1 MEVWG
6 ISTVTRRG
14 TRIGRQRLRT
24 LGSAFGVLSLVGV
37 GLPVLVAAPAGAAV
51 LGGIR
56 SISAGTDETCAVL
69 FNTTARCWGFNN
81 FGQVGDGTKTNRSR
95 PVVVLN
101 APGTGPLQTV
111 VQISVGDTHA
121 CALMKDGSAR
131 CWGQG
136 GELGDG
142 TNTTRSRPVTVLNGL
157 GTGRLLHMTQ
167 ISAGGGQ
174 TCARLTDGTARC
186 WGVDGAMGNG
196 RRTSRLPVRV
206 LNPAGTGPQGNI
218 TQISAGK
225 RHVCARITDGT
236 ARCWGVNASG
246 QLGDGTRTDHFLPV
260 KVLNSAGTAQ
270 ARITQIVATHRHTCA
285 RITDGTARCWGFNTD
300 GELGDGTT
308 ADGLRPV
315 KVTNGAGTGWLGAI
329 AEVTAGGS
337 HSCARITDGTARCW
351 GIRGALADANT
362 SPTPASQLR
371 PAKVMDS
378 TGSQPITNV
387 TQISAGLGQTCV
399 RKSNGTAQCFG
410 ENAEGELGD
419 GTTTARHFPVAVG

>member
-1 MEVWG
+1 M
-6 ISTVTRRG
+6 STVTRRG
-14 TRIGRQRLRT
+14 AQIGKRRLRT
-24 LGSAFGVLSLVGV
+24 LGLAFGVLALVGV
-37 GLPVLVAAPAGAAV
+37 GLPVVVAAPAGAA
-51 LGGIR
+51 LLSGIR
-56 SISAGTDETCAVL
+56 SINAGVDETCAVL
-69 FNTTARCWGFNN
+69 FNTTARCWGYNN
-81 FGQVGDGTKTNRSR
+81 FGQVGDGTKINRSD

-111 VQISVGDTHA
+111 VQITVGDAHV

-131 CWGQG
+131 CWGHG

-142 TNTTRSRPVTVLNGL
+142 TNTTRSRPVTVLNAAGS
-157 GTGRLLHMTQ
+157 GRLLHITQ

-174 TCARLTDGTARC
+174 TCARITDGTARC
-186 WGVDGAMGNG
+186 WGVNGAMGNG
-196 RRTSRLPVRV
+196 KRTSWLPTRV
-206 LNPAGTGPQGNI
+206 LNPAGTGPQRNI

-225 RHVCARITDGT
+225 RHVCVRIIDGT

-260 KVLNSAGTAQ
+260 KVLNYAGTAQ
-270 ARITQIVATHRHTCA
+270 ARIAGIVATHRHTCA
-285 RITDGTARCWGFNTD
+285 RLTDGTARCWGFNTY

-308 ADGLRPV
+308 TDRLRAVPVMNGL
-315 KVTNGAGTGWLGAI
+315 GTGPLRSI
-329 AEVTAGGS
+329 AELSLGGDF
-337 HSCARITDGTARCW
+337 SCARIANGTAQCW
-351 GIRGALADANT
+351 GIRGALADANPG
-362 SPTPASQLR
+362 PTPISQLR

-387 TQISAGLGQTCV
+387 TQIRAGLGHTCV

-419 GTTTARHFPVAVG
+419 GTTTASHFPVTVG